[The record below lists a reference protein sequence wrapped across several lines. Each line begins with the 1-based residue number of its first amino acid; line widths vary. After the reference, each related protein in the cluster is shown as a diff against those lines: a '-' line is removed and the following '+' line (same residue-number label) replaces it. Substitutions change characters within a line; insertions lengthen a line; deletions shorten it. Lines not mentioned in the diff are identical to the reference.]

1 MTASSSGSS
10 SESRTQQGT
19 IPSQCVCREGECEQT
34 ASGSAGQKLTASS
47 HQRAVSV
54 GFNPAQVRLRHG
66 AMIALLLAALVVSM
80 LVAIG
85 LGQLNIS
92 PLRVAQIL
100 WNDLLGLLHLGGS
113 TDVSWSDGERSA
125 VSLVRAP
132 RIILAILVGG
142 ALAVSGAAL
151 QALFRNPLVSPDVIG
166 VSSASAFGGVLMI
179 MLQLGSTAIVAGAFS
194 SGLLAAVI
202 VMGIGKIRTSSPIL
216 TIVLGGIVVSAFFNA
231 LVSLVTYLADPQTT
245 LPSITFWLMGS
256 FAAATWDKVMM
267 IALPVLFGSMVVIA
281 LRWHINIL
289 SLGDDEAISL
299 GVNPK
304 RLRFVLIIAVSLLTS
319 ATVAAAG
326 IIGWIGLVVPHLIRL
341 VVGHDNRI
349 VIPAAFL
356 LGGLY
361 TLVIDTLARTL
372 SVVEIPVGILT
383 AMIGAPVFITVLIR
397 KARAGGSFA

>member
-1 MTASSSGSS
+1 MTTCSNHSPSDSSM
-10 SESRTQQGT
+10 RQGPL
-19 IPSQCVCREGECEQT
+19 PSQCVCPLGECEQI
-34 ASGSAGQKLTASS
+34 ASGTVAKTLAASS
-47 HQRAVSV
+47 HQHSV
-54 GFNPAQVRLRHG
+54 GGGFNPAQVRLRHG
-66 AMIALLLAALVVSM
+66 AMIALLLAALIVSM
-80 LVAIG
+80 LIAIG

-100 WNDLLGLLHLGGS
+100 CNDLLGVFHLGGNA
-113 TDVSWSDGERSA
+113 DVSWSDGERSA

-132 RIILAILVGG
+132 RIVLSILVGG

-231 LVSLVTYLADPQTT
+231 LVSLVTYLADPHTT

-256 FAAATWDKVMM
+256 FAAATWEKVMM
-267 IALPVLFGSMVVIA
+267 VALPVLLGSVTVIA

-326 IIGWIGLVVPHLIRL
+326 IIGWVGLVVPHLIRL
-341 VVGHDNRI
+341 LVGHDNRI
-349 VIPAAFL
+349 AIPAAFL

-361 TLVIDTLARTL
+361 TLLIDTLARTL

-397 KARAGGSFA
+397 KARAGGAFA

>member
-1 MTASSSGSS
+1 MIVCSKNLSAQRSIIQD
-10 SESRTQQGT
+10 SESNAAHITHEKFR
-19 IPSQCVCREGECEQT
+19 
-34 ASGSAGQKLTASS
+34 
-47 HQRAVSV
+47 HAV
-54 GFNPAQVRLRHG
+54 
-66 AMIALLLAALVVSM
+66 IIVSLCAVLIFLM

-92 PLRVAQIL
+92 PIRVVQIL
-100 WNDLLGLLHLGGS
+100 WNDFLGLFHAES
-113 TDVSWSDGERSA
+113 ADVAWSAGERSA

-132 RIILAILVGG
+132 RILLAVLVGG

-179 MLQLGSTAIVAGAFS
+179 LLQLGSTAIIVGAFG
-194 SGLLAAVI
+194 SGLSAALI
-202 VMGIGKIRTSSPIL
+202 VMTIGKIRTSSPVL

-231 LVSLVTYLADPQTT
+231 LVSLITYLADPYTT

-256 FAAATWDKVMM
+256 FAAATWEKVAM
-267 IALPVLFGSMVVIA
+267 IALPVLAGAIVVIA
-281 LRWHINIL
+281 LRWQINIL

-304 RLRFVLIIAVSLLTS
+304 RLRFILIIAVSLLTA
-319 ATVAAAG
+319 ATVATAG
-326 IIGWIGLVVPHLIRL
+326 IIGWVGLVVPHLIRII
-341 VVGHDNRI
+341 VGHDNRI

-372 SVVEIPVGILT
+372 SSVEIPVGILT
-383 AMIGAPVFITVLIR
+383 AMLGAPVFIAVLIR
-397 KARAGGSFA
+397 KARTGGSFA